1 MSREQIDQNLRTFRD
16 NFGPTVLGGV
26 DGATLLDLMHAR
38 EPGKPKCLAYWLE
51 FKNDEEFAGNRF
63 GSIAGGSALKFGIYQ
78 RSSDG
83 AWVSGAAKAQVILS
97 LEDAIA
103 LAREQRNELL
113 AGCDVLT
120 SVNVTDTTD
129 AVYAQLQTDMEKAAP
144 TLYHL
149 SWSHKYWSLLF
160 SDRLDDY
167 HSPVYQRFHL
177 LKLLQMPP
185 DKLGILDG
193 NAPRF
198 NCAGRFI
205 SLARELG
212 MPVTTLDKLLN
223 LRDGSMHG
231 YWKVGTVG
239 STGEGSF
246 WDAMRDGGFVA
257 IAWKVPEL
265 TAVLAEEKQTAK
277 KRIAD
282 WVLPLLSTPND
293 PAQKAVAS
301 RKAGEI
307 LNFARGM
314 EENDIVLA
322 CQGQTVLGVG
332 RISGAYKYDEE
343 VAFAHQRPVNWVMLE
358 PWQLPVAEA
367 PRTTTAQL
375 GKFAENILALERRLL
390 DAAPIVIGPP
400 VSNVAVRRAAPLPA
414 LDDFSE
420 RIDSILARKG
430 QVIIYGPPGT
440 GKTFR
445 ALSVANELAARQRF
459 QRVFAELSGAERS
472 ELKNPKGAIRFCTF
486 HPGWGYEDF
495 IEGLRPKTTAT
506 GMVFEARDGI
516 FKRICRDAAD
526 QPDRRF
532 FLVIDEINR
541 GDLPRIFGELLTTI
555 ELDKRERPV
564 TLPVTGES
572 FVIPMNVCIIGTM
585 NTADRSISLI
595 DIALRRRFG
604 FVELMPDSG
613 LLGATTVGG
622 LQLGSWL
629 DALNLRLR
637 KHLKRDARNLQVGH
651 AYLMPK
657 KAITSVA
664 DFSRVLRDDI
674 IPLLEE
680 YCYDDFTTLRDILG
694 AELVDAEA
702 GRIRDDIFGAN
713 RDVELISAVSFE
725 ELPSI
730 ILSKAESLEVPTDQ
744 DADDAEPED
753 GDPDDDDVSAS

>member
-1 MSREQIDQNLRTFRD
+1 MHASTLEPPIAEELKRAYSQGVSSETLMSQEQIDQNLRTFRD

-26 DGATLLDLMHAR
+26 DGATLLRLMHER
-38 EPGKPKCLAYWLE
+38 ESGKPKCLAYWLE
-51 FKNDEEFAGNRF
+51 FKNDEEFAGTRF

-78 RSSDG
+78 RQSDG
-83 AWVSGAAKAQVILS
+83 AWVSGSSKAQVILS
-97 LEDAIA
+97 PEEAME
-103 LAREQRNELL
+103 LARKQRDELL

-120 SVNVTDTTD
+120 SVNVTDTSD

-144 TLYHL
+144 TLCHL

-177 LKLLQMPP
+177 LKLVQMPP
-185 DKLGILDG
+185 EKLGILDAG
-193 NAPRF
+193 APRF

-212 MPVTTLDKLLN
+212 IPVTTLDKLLN

-246 WDAMRDGGFVA
+246 WEAMRDGGFVA

-277 KRIAD
+277 KQIAD
-282 WVLPLLSTPND
+282 WVLPLLSTPKD

-307 LNFARGM
+307 LNFARTM

-332 RISGAYKYDEE
+332 RISGAYRYDEG
-343 VAFAHQRPVNWVMLE
+343 VDCSHQRPVNWVMLE

-367 PRTTTAQL
+367 PRTTT
-375 GKFAENILALERRLL
+375 GER
-390 DAAPIVIGPP
+390 
-400 VSNVAVRRAAPLPA
+400 
-414 LDDFSE
+414 
-420 RIDSILARKG
+420 
-430 QVIIYGPPGT
+430 
-440 GKTFR
+440 
-445 ALSVANELAARQRF
+445 
-459 QRVFAELSGAERS
+459 
-472 ELKNPKGAIRFCTF
+472 
-486 HPGWGYEDF
+486 
-495 IEGLRPKTTAT
+495 
-506 GMVFEARDGI
+506 
-516 FKRICRDAAD
+516 
-526 QPDRRF
+526 
-532 FLVIDEINR
+532 LVI
-541 GDLPRIFGELLTTI
+541 
-555 ELDKRERPV
+555 
-564 TLPVTGES
+564 LPVTGES

-604 FVELMPDSG
+604 FVELMPEST
-613 LLGATTVGG
+613 LLAATTVGG

-657 KAITSVA
+657 KPITSVA
-664 DFSRVLRDDI
+664 DFSRVLRDEI

-680 YCYDDFTTLRDILG
+680 YCYDDFATLRDILG

-702 GRIRDDIFGAN
+702 GRIRDDIFAAN
-713 RDVELISAVSFE
+713 RDDDLIGAVLFE

-730 ILSKAESLEVPTDQ
+730 MLSKAESLEVPTDE
-744 DADDAEPED
+744 DADDEEPED
-753 GDPDDDDVSAS
+753 GNPDDDDVSAT